1 MKESIETRCA
11 IEGFCTNQIA
21 SQIHTEKG
29 KHLLRSLEQTLTL
42 MEESLDKNDELENF
56 IHYDHQFHLLL
67 VNHMEN
73 DEFNHIFQRLLYL
86 IHLTS
91 KDALA
96 TNGRIQATFHEHKA
110 YLDAL
115 KAGDGSKAYQ
125 IMIQHLMMPLKMHL
139 EK

>member
-1 MKESIETRCA
+1 MPLKDS
-11 IEGFCTNQIA
+11 CTNQIA
-21 SQIHTEKG
+21 SQAHTEKG
-29 KHLLRSLEQTLTL
+29 KQLLRSLEQTLGF
-42 MEESLDKNDELENF
+42 MEKSLDRDDDLESF

-86 IHLTS
+86 IRLTS
-91 KDALA
+91 QDALA
-96 TNGRIQATFHEHKA
+96 VNGRIQGTLDEHKN
-110 YLDAL
+110 YLNAL

-125 IMIQHLMMPLKMHL
+125 IMIHHLMMPLKMHE